1 MKTSTTA
8 ILAMLLAAVALT
20 ACGRKGPLEVPQ
32 PKTEAQAARDAA
44 RQAADE
50 DQPQVQVTPGNKPII
65 LDGSGTNVTPEVL
78 KRSANSNSFFL
89 DSLL

>member
-8 ILAMLLAAVALT
+8 ILAMLLAAIALT

-32 PKTEAQAARDAA
+32 PKTQAQAARDAE
-44 RQAADE
+44 RQAADS

-65 LDGSGTNVTPEVL
+65 LDGSGDNVTPENL
-78 KRSANSNSFFL
+78 NRASNNSFFL